1 MGVQPAMTEDRVIRI
16 GGATGFR
23 VDSLIAVPQ
32 LLGAHKLDYLVFDFL
47 AEGSMGGFGQSAVS
61 DPAGGFAADFIQF
74 YLTPYLHEI
83 LAKGIK
89 VVANAGALNPRGC
102 AAAIEHAAAKLGL
115 APRVAAVEGDDL
127 RPRIDALRTA
137 GHRDMFSGAAFPDE
151 AILSVNAYL
160 GGFPI
165 AAALAKG
172 ADIVVTGR
180 VVDSAL
186 AVGPLIH
193 EFGWKFDDYDRLAA
207 GTVAGHLLECGA
219 QVTGG
224 TYTDWRDVPDW
235 SNIGY
240 PIAECRADGTF
251 TITKPPGTGG
261 LVSVGTVA
269 EQLLYEVSDPAA
281 YFVPDVTADFSTVE
295 LEADGANRVVVSG
308 ARGFPPTAT
317 YKVCVTYEDGWRA
330 IALQPIIGIDAPAK
344 AERQADALFDRT
356 RRMLADRNLGEW
368 RSTYLEVLGAEASYG
383 GRARRQDAREVIAR
397 LVVDHDEKRAA
408 ELFARE
414 QSSSI
419 TTMSV
424 GTSIGLGVSVSP
436 IVNLF
441 SFLLPKDEVTMSVA
455 IADDSFI
462 VHVPTSGDY
471 RPAARAPSE
480 DSPPPGLNDATE
492 VPLIRLAIGRS
503 GDKGDLFNV
512 AVIARLPDYLPYIR
526 AALTPAAVADWF
538 GHVFGQGAAGRVDRF
553 EVPGIHGLNFVV
565 HEALGGG
572 ITSSPRLDKVAKTM
586 AQQLLEFP
594 IPVPRHLVDVPE
606 SRPNR

>member
-1 MGVQPAMTEDRVIRI
+1 MTEHRIIRI

-32 LLGAHKLDYLVFDFL
+32 LLGADGLDYLVFDFL

-61 DPAGGFAADFIQF
+61 DPASGFAGDFIQF
-74 YLTPYLHEI
+74 YLAPYLHEI
-83 LAKGIK
+83 LAKGVKII
-89 VVANAGALNPRGC
+89 ANAGALNPRGC
-102 AAAIEHAAAKLGL
+102 AAAIERAAAALGL
-115 APRVAAVEGDDL
+115 SPRVAAVEGDDL
-127 RPRIDALRTA
+127 RARIDALRAA
-137 GHRDMFSGAAFPDE
+137 GYRDMFSGAAFPDRP
-151 AILSVNAYL
+151 ILSANAYL

-186 AVGPLIH
+186 TLGPLIH
-193 EFGWKFDDYDRLAA
+193 EFGWTPDDHDRLAA

-224 TYTDWRDVPDW
+224 TFTDWRDVPDW

-240 PIAECRADGTF
+240 PIAECRADGSF
-251 TITKPPGTGG
+251 TITKPSCTGG

-281 YFVPDVTADFSTVE
+281 YFVPDVTADFSTVV
-295 LEADGANRVVVSG
+295 LTPTGANRVAVSG
-308 ARGFPPTAT
+308 ARGLPPTAT

-330 IALQPIIGIDAPAK
+330 IALQPIIGIEAPAK
-344 AERQADALFDRT
+344 AERQAEALFDRT
-356 RRMLADRNLGEW
+356 RRMLAERNLGEW
-368 RSTYLEVLGAEASYG
+368 RATYLEILGAEAGYG
-383 GRARRQDAREVIAR
+383 RRGRRQDAREVIAR
-397 LVVDHDEKRAA
+397 MVVDHDEKRAV

-414 QSSSI
+414 QASTI

-424 GTSIGLGVSVSP
+424 GTSIGLGVSVTP

-441 SFLLPKDEVTMSVA
+441 SFLLPKDEVTATVA
-455 IADDSFI
+455 LGKESFP
-462 VHVPTSGDY
+462 VQVPTAGGY
-471 RPAARAPSE
+471 RPAARTPSGVAPPLE
-480 DSPPPGLNDATE
+480 LGDAAE

-512 AVIARLPDYLPYIR
+512 AIIARLPDYLPYIR
-526 AALTPAAVADWF
+526 AVLTPAAVAEWF
-538 GHVFGQGAAGRVDRF
+538 GHVFGEGAAHRVDRF
-553 EVPGIHGLNFVV
+553 EVPGIHALNFVI

-594 IPVPRHLVDVPE
+594 IPVPRQFVDAPD
-606 SRPNR
+606 SRPHRQAGRL